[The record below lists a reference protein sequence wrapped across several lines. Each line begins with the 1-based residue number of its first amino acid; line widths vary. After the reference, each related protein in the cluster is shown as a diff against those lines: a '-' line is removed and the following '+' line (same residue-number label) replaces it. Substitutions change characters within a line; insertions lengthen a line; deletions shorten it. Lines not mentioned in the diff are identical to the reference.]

1 MVEVLSLENVFDCM
15 EWWMCWTEGNGGCV
29 GNVVDVLRLEYGR
42 CVENV
47 VDVLN
52 VVGVLNATELRILLW
67 RTLESVWPPSLQQP
81 HLQTHDTCGDTV
93 ITQPYSQSKSY
104 SSKSFNHIEL
114 FERISVITQPYYS
127 QSKSYSSKSLNHIEL
142 NERISVITKL
152 YSQSKF
158 YVHHNHSTIFR
169 IKITF
174 IL

>member
-1 MVEVLSLENVFDCM
+1 MKYEYNMCGKLYWECGGCVETK
-15 EWWMCWTEGNGGCV
+15 EWWMCWAWRMCLTVWNDGCV
-29 GNVVDVLRLEYGR
+29 ELKGMVVVLVMWLMCWDWNMVDVLRMWWMCWMWWICWRQLNWGYCCDGR
-42 CVENV
+42 WSQR
-47 VDVLN
+47 
-52 VVGVLNATELRILLW
+52 G
-67 RTLESVWPPSLQQP
+67 PSTASSSP
-81 HLQTHDTCGDTV
+81 HLQTHDTCGDTA

-114 FERISVITQPYYS
+114 F
-127 QSKSYSSKSLNHIEL
+127 
-142 NERISVITKL
+142 ERISVITKL